1 MKNYFG
7 KYFVITISSVCFIGS
22 NLYAQKNDVKWI
34 RRNNT
39 FDEAVGGIN
48 GGILIGLQPSS
59 PIEIGENTTA
69 GPRRLFRIGI
79 SCRGKGHHINYIAI
93 EPVVNPVVN
102 GEMEFSEVSPSKV
115 DNKWGE

>member
-34 RRNNT
+34 RRNNN

-48 GGILIGLQPSS
+48 GGILIGL
-59 PIEIGENTTA
+59 
-69 GPRRLFRIGI
+69 
-79 SCRGKGHHINYIAI
+79 
-93 EPVVNPVVN
+93 
-102 GEMEFSEVSPSKV
+102 
-115 DNKWGE
+115 